1 MESKRKIVVSG
12 ANGQLGK
19 AFQKIVFDWQ
29 DFTFYFYDK
38 ASLDITNKASVDKI
52 FEEDKPDVFINCAAY
67 TAVDKA
73 ELEREKAYSINAE
86 ALDFITAACIDNG
99 TLLIHYS
106 SDYVY
111 DNGMNIPMKEDSE
124 TSPKSIYAQSKKMG
138 EEIIAHSPVNA
149 IIFRT
154 SWVYSEFGNNF
165 VKTMLKL
172 GKDKSTLN
180 IVNDQ
185 IGSPTYAADI
195 ATATMEILDEL
206 EQDSIDGCEILNY
219 SGEGKISWFDF
230 AKYIFEEAKID
241 IDIHP
246 IPSSNYPTPASRPK
260 WSVLD
265 MTEIKSKYGI
275 APKYW
280 KESVKE
286 CIYLLS

>member
-1 MESKRKIVVSG
+1 MTSKMRIVVSG
-12 ANGQLGK
+12 ADGQLGK
-19 AFQKIVFDWQ
+19 SFQKIVFDWQ
-29 DFTFYFYDK
+29 NCEFFFYDK
-38 ASLDITNKASVDKI
+38 AGLDITSKESVDNV
-52 FEEDKPDVFINCAAY
+52 FENDKPDVFINCAAY

-73 ELEREKAYSINAE
+73 ESERERAYSINAE
-86 ALDFITAACIDNG
+86 ALDFITAACIAND

-111 DNGMNIPMKEDSE
+111 DNGVSIPMKEDAL

-154 SWVYSEFGNNF
+154 SWVYSEYGNNF

-172 GKDKSTLN
+172 GKEKSTLN

-185 IGSPTYAADI
+185 IGTPTYAQDI
-195 ATATMEILDEL
+195 ATATMEILQEKEKNTL
-206 EQDSIDGCEILNY
+206 KGCEILNY
-219 SGEGKISWFDF
+219 SGEGQISWFDF
-230 AKYIFEEAKID
+230 AKFIFEEAKID

-246 IPSSNYPTPASRPK
+246 IPSSNYPTPATRPK

-265 MTEIKSKYGI
+265 MTLIKSKYGI